1 MQSGLG
7 DETMTDQ
14 KDTSDII
21 DIEPE
26 DVIEH
31 KAGEPTSPQA
41 AKPQRAA
48 LRVGLG
54 AALVLA
60 GAVGGGWFYRDVLS
74 SYLPSD
80 QVQTVA
86 LRVEALEATSAA
98 LNGKLDAVV
107 GLTDEIKSQLAVA
120 QSAAQN
126 ADTLANSVKT
136 ESANTKNNL
145 VALQTALAK
154 ANESIDELK
163 ARIAS
168 STSSSSGSE
177 TAAAIDTTGLDAR
190 ITTLEKDV
198 ASLKQSGGV
207 ASADTSVL
215 SQSLADL
222 KAKIAAG
229 TPYPDELE
237 RIKSMVPAAEGLDVL
252 ATIAAQGL
260 PNAKGLAA
268 ELKTIAAAL
277 PAPVAEP
284 IAKDDS
290 WWGSATE
297 MMSGLVTI
305 KPAGVADWQQLA
317 NQCVELAEQGDLAKA
332 VTTLEQVEGAL
343 PLELQKWHDRASG
356 RLALEQALEKTSDA
370 VLRQIAA
377 KG

>member
-1 MQSGLG
+1 LKPQSGLG
-7 DETMTDQ
+7 DKTMTDQ

-26 DVIEH
+26 NIIEH
-31 KAGEPTSPQA
+31 KADESVSPQA
-41 AKPQRAA
+41 VKSQRTA

-54 AALVLA
+54 AAVVLA
-60 GAVGGGWFYRDVLS
+60 SAVGGGWFYRDVLS

-80 QVQTVA
+80 QVQTVT

-126 ADTLANSVKT
+126 ADTLANGVKA
-136 ESANTKNNL
+136 ESANTKNN
-145 VALQTALAK
+145 VTALQTALTK
-154 ANESIDELK
+154 ANASIDELK
-163 ARIAS
+163 AKI
-168 STSSSSGSE
+168 TSSVPGASGG
-177 TAAAIDTTGLDAR
+177 DTSGLDAR

-207 ASADTSVL
+207 ANADTTLL

-222 KAKIAAG
+222 KAKISAG
-229 TPYPDELE
+229 TAYQDEFE
-237 RIKSMVPAAEGLDVL
+237 RVKRMVPAAEGLDVL
-252 ATIAAQGL
+252 ASTAAEGLPTAQGL
-260 PNAKGLAA
+260 AT
-268 ELKTIAAAL
+268 ELKTISAAL
-277 PAPVAEP
+277 PTPAAEP
-284 IAKDDS
+284 VAKDDS

-305 KPAGVADWQQLA
+305 KTAGATDWQQMA
-317 NQCVELAEQGDLAKA
+317 NQCVGFAEQGDLAKA
-332 VTTLEQVEGAL
+332 VTTLEQAEGAL
-343 PLELQKWHDRASG
+343 PVELQKWHDRASA
-356 RLALEQALEKTSDA
+356 RLALEQALEKTSDS
-370 VLRQIAA
+370 VLRHIAA

>member
-1 MQSGLG
+1 
-7 DETMTDQ
+7 MTDQ
-14 KDTSDII
+14 NDTSDII

-26 DVIEH
+26 DVVEH

-48 LRVGLG
+48 LRIGLG
-54 AALVLA
+54 AAVVLA
-60 GAVGGGWFYRDVLS
+60 SAVGGGWFYREVLS

-80 QVQTVA
+80 QVQSVT

-126 ADTLANSVKT
+126 ADTLANGAKA
-136 ESANTKNNL
+136 ESTNTKNNL
-145 VALQTALAK
+145 TTLQTALTK
-154 ANESIDELK
+154 ANASIDELK
-163 ARIAS
+163 AKIANGVPDAS
-168 STSSSSGSE
+168 GGDTS
-177 TAAAIDTTGLDAR
+177 GLDAR

-207 ASADTSVL
+207 ANADTSVL

-237 RIKSMVPAAEGLDVL
+237 RIKRMVPAAEGLDVL
-252 ATIAAQGL
+252 ASTAAQGL
-260 PNAKGLAA
+260 PNAEGLAA
-268 ELKTIAAAL
+268 ELKTITAAL

-284 IAKDDS
+284 VAKDDS

-305 KPAGVADWQQLA
+305 KTAGAADWQQLA
-317 NQCVELAEQGDLAKA
+317 AQCVGFAEQGDLAKA
-332 VTTLEQVEGAL
+332 VTALEQAEGAL
-343 PLELQKWHDRASG
+343 PVELQTWHDRASA
-356 RLALEQALEKTSDA
+356 RLALEQALEKTSDS
-370 VLRQIAA
+370 VLRHIAA

>member
-1 MQSGLG
+1 LKLQSGLG

-26 DVIEH
+26 TIIEH
-31 KAGEPTSPQA
+31 KADEP
-41 AKPQRAA
+41 AKPRRAA

-54 AALVLA
+54 AAVILA
-60 GAVGGGWFYRDVLS
+60 SAVGGGWFYRDVLS

-86 LRVEALEATSAA
+86 LRVEALEASSAA
-98 LNGKLDAVV
+98 LNSKLDAVV
-107 GLTDEIKSQLAVA
+107 GLTDEIKSQLAMA

-136 ESANTKNNL
+136 ESANTKNSL
-145 VALQTALAK
+145 ATLQTALTK
-154 ANESIDELK
+154 ANASLDELK
-163 ARIAS
+163 AKIADS
-168 STSSSSGSE
+168 VPSTSGSDTSGL
-177 TAAAIDTTGLDAR
+177 AAR
-190 ITTLEKDV
+190 ITTLENDV
-198 ASLKQSGGV
+198 ASLKQSAGV
-207 ASADTSVL
+207 ANADITLL

-229 TPYPDELE
+229 TPYPDEFE
-237 RIKSMVPAAEGLDVL
+237 RIKRMVPDAEGLDVL
-252 ATIAAQGL
+252 ASTAAEGL
-260 PNAKGLAA
+260 PTAEGLAA
-268 ELKTIAAAL
+268 ELKVIAATL
-277 PAPVAEP
+277 PKTETAPTV
-284 IAKDDS
+284 KDDS

-305 KPAGVADWQQLA
+305 KTAGAADWQQLA
-317 NQCVELAEQGDLAKA
+317 NQCADLAEQGDLAKA
-332 VTTLEQVEGAL
+332 ITTLKEAEGAL
-343 PLELQKWHDRASG
+343 PVELQKWHDRASA
-356 RLALEQALEKTSDA
+356 RLALEQALDRTSDS